1 MLLNYCYWSPRG
13 LRASHNKLFVHC
25 VPRPF
30 RRFPFFRGAAGSR
43 SFSTVLFSRIER
55 APFGRNGWVIYQNG
69 PSDARG
75 FRQKISS
82 FFTPHKIPVKRPF
95 HAPKVSQIKSHAPAT
110 EGNFPQKF
118 STSTLPHSSTLPLT
132 HLTAGPVLMWTLRR
146 PHLRQHHLDLE
157 EAVILW

>member
-69 PSDARG
+69 PSRARG
-75 FRQKISS
+75 FPQKNSS
-82 FFTPHKIPVKRPF
+82 FFGTPEMPAKRPF
-95 HAPKVSQIKSHAPAT
+95 RMREVSLWKPDAGESRPRTGQIRAGIRPK
-110 EGNFPQKF
+110 
-118 STSTLPHSSTLPLT
+118 
-132 HLTAGPVLMWTLRR
+132 TAGRKGADSFKE
-146 PHLRQHHLDLE
+146 PHTFK
-157 EAVILW
+157 

>member
-69 PSDARG
+69 PSRARG
-75 FRQKISS
+75 FRQKIQVFSGS
-82 FFTPHKIPVKRPF
+82 RKCPQNARFGRMKLAFGNQMRGNSVPGPDKSERVDAQNPGRGYFPAVGALKSDGRARRRAAMVWAMRRCPSPF
-95 HAPKVSQIKSHAPAT
+95 
-110 EGNFPQKF
+110 G
-118 STSTLPHSSTLPLT
+118 
-132 HLTAGPVLMWTLRR
+132 
-146 PHLRQHHLDLE
+146 
-157 EAVILW
+157 

>member
-69 PSDARG
+69 PSRARG
-75 FRQKISS
+75 YRQKNSS
-82 FFTPHKIPVKRPF
+82 FFGTHEMPAKRPF
-95 HAPKVSQIKSHAPAT
+95 HAQKVSHGKLSAKRKCR
-110 EGNFPQKF
+110 KF
-118 STSTLPHSSTLPLT
+118 RVAECAELG
-132 HLTAGPVLMWTLRR
+132 AEADC
-146 PHLRQHHLDLE
+146 HHEFSLSEKDC
-157 EAVILW
+157 AII